1 MARPDPFEVE
11 IVDAYEAGKLKSVAS
26 KAELDRLKAAARA
39 TALKDR
45 RVNIRLSAGDLQDI
59 QVKALAEGLP
69 YQTLI
74 ASILHKYV
82 TGRLEEREPG
92 GASAAAKPKTSGRRS
107 TRSDA

>member
-1 MARPDPFEVE
+1 MTQPDPLEVE
-11 IVDAYEAGKLKSVAS
+11 IVEAYESGQLKSVAS
-26 KAELDRLKAAARA
+26 KAELARLKAAARA

-59 QVKALAEGLP
+59 QVKALAEGLS

-82 TGRLEEREPG
+82 TGRLEERQPG
-92 GASAAAKPKTSGRRS
+92 SPPAVPKATAATRRS
-107 TRSDA
+107 ARSDA